1 MTVTDD
7 SMNIKVIIA
16 DDHPIIRAGL
26 HSMLDLAEDIEVIAA
41 VDNTDDA
48 VALAPQ
54 ADVVLM
60 DLRFGDTP
68 NTGEAG
74 GVDATRRIRAGA
86 PATPQVLVVTNYS
99 TDHDVR
105 TAIAAG
111 AVGYLLKDCTPEQ
124 LTDGIR
130 LAAEGKTVLN
140 SAVAGKLVSQLSPA
154 HADLTPRELE
164 VLAAVA
170 RGSSNR
176 QIARELVLTEATV
189 KTHLGNVF
197 HKFGVTNRTAAVA
210 RARERGIL

>member
-1 MTVTDD
+1 M
-7 SMNIKVIIA
+7 SISVIIA
-16 DDHPIIRAGL
+16 DDHPIVRAGL
-26 HSMLDLAEDIEVIAA
+26 RSMLDLAKDIEVIAA
-41 VDNTDDA
+41 VDNTDEA
-48 VALAPQ
+48 VELAPQ

-60 DLRFGDTP
+60 DLRFGDMP

-74 GVDATRRIRAGA
+74 GVDATRRIRAAGPDA
-86 PATPQVLVVTNYS
+86 PQVLVVTNYS

-130 LAAEGKTVLN
+130 AAASGKTVLN
-140 SAVAGKLVSQLSPA
+140 PSVAGKLVSQLSLA
-154 HADLTPRELE
+154 YTELTPRELE
-164 VLAAVA
+164 VLAAVS

-197 HKFGVTNRTAAVA
+197 HKFGVSNRTAAVA
-210 RARERGIL
+210 MARERGIL